1 MAGGYDSMIVRIGSQ
16 AGLQD
21 ISPYVLGIGNKE
33 HDALGGRGI
42 CNSRRIYSVVAWM
55 ATLTCSR
62 DDDDDVAYN
71 LAGMNADRIFVIDEV
86 RTMNVSVE

>member
-1 MAGGYDSMIVRIGSQ
+1 
-16 AGLQD
+16 
-21 ISPYVLGIGNKE
+21 
-33 HDALGGRGI
+33 
-42 CNSRRIYSVVAWM
+42 M

-62 DDDDDVAYN
+62 DDDDDDVAYN